1 MKTLQH
7 RSPCQRG
14 LLAIAVMAVAMFA
27 ALAAGSE
34 AASESLEAVTAPGRQ
49 SPSMAASFIAT
60 PVEPW
65 IFSLPVM

>member
-1 MKTLQH
+1 MKTPEC
-7 RSPCQRG
+7 RSPCHRN
-14 LLAIAVMAVAMFA
+14 LLAVLIMALAMFA
-27 ALAAGSE
+27 ALAAGGE
-34 AASESLEAVTAPGRQ
+34 AASKNVEPECGAPRQ

>member
-1 MKTLQH
+1 MKTLRD
-7 RSPCQRG
+7 RSLCRRS
-14 LLAIAVMAVAMFA
+14 LLALVVMTLAMLA

-34 AASESLEAVTAPGRQ
+34 AAAHPLLGDLRPPGQ
-49 SPSMAASFIAT
+49 SPSMAASFMAT